1 MEPSLFLPLALAGT
15 LAVTATAIHRCLR
28 PHVATRLL
36 VTAIVLVAVAAVPSM
51 LVVAASFLAHVPIM
65 GTGIAWC
72 TQMLGIHAEVPTW
85 LGVAATAAVAW
96 GIWHVARVLRCRRR
110 VAGDHLGSRNRS
122 ESVDVIV
129 DVVNDAAPIACTLPG
144 RDGRIVISTGLL
156 ELLRPEQLDVVLAHE
171 RAHATHRH
179 DRVLLVSELATAL
192 VPPLRWL
199 SARALFSVERWADEA
214 AVRACGGDRR
224 LVAETLARV
233 ALHTAQPAG
242 VLGIATTRPRL
253 GVAARVEAL
262 IRPTARTA
270 GRRVVGGLWLGM
282 GAVAVLSAYQLHHL
296 AGLASS
302 LCPH

>member
-1 MEPSLFLPLALAGT
+1 MQPSLFLPLMLAGALAIVAT
-15 LAVTATAIHRCLR
+15 TAHRALR
-28 PHVATRLL
+28 PHVATRLI
-36 VTAIVLVAVAAVPSM
+36 VTAIVLVAGGAVPS
-51 LVVAASFLAHVPIM
+51 LLIVSASFLAHVPVM

-72 TQMLGIHAEVPTW
+72 TQLLGIHAEVPTW
-85 LGVAATAAVAW
+85 LGVAATAAVASGAW
-96 GIWHVARVLRCRRR
+96 QIARVLRCRRR
-110 VAGDHLGSRNRS
+110 LAAST
-122 ESVDVIV
+122 VDDARGRGAVEVIRDEV
-129 DVVNDAAPIACTLPG
+129 PIACALPG
-144 RDGRIVISTGLL
+144 RSGRIVISTGMLD
-156 ELLRPEQLDVVLAHE
+156 LLRPEEVDVVLAHE

-179 DRVLLVSELATAL
+179 DRVLFVSEIATAL

-199 SARALFSVERWADEA
+199 AARAVFSIERWADEA

-242 VLGIATTRPRL
+242 ALGIATPAPRL

-262 IRPTARTA
+262 MHPSARVV

-282 GAVAVLSAYQLHHL
+282 AVVAALSTYQLHHL
-296 AGLASS
+296 AGLAAS